1 MIGTLEKLNY
11 HMPTRILGG
20 ENCIIANRAI
30 LAELGKK
37 ALVVT
42 GRSSAKVS
50 GAQVDIE
57 QALRE
62 NGQTFALYDN
72 VMPNPTIDCVFETAE
87 TARREHCDFVIAVGG
102 GSPLDV
108 GKAAA
113 ALAVQDVA
121 RSELFT
127 TPIEKALP
135 IVAIPTTAGTGS
147 EVTQY
152 SVLTNNAE
160 RTKTTFAT
168 PLIFPC
174 YALLDARY
182 TMSLGR
188 MATINTVIDAL
199 SHGIEG
205 MLSVR
210 ASVLTD
216 PMAKA
221 GIRDIV
227 ECFDDIREE
236 RADFAI
242 REKLLWASTLG
253 GMVIANTGTTIVHS
267 AGYSLTYFKHI
278 DHGRA
283 NGLLLGAYL
292 RFVKAQEDTME
303 KISDDGRIGAILKAM
318 NLKTLDEFDALV
330 NGLLGIR
337 EKLTAEE
344 IESYACTASRSKN
357 VANSFGSPTHADIL
371 EMWRQSCG

>member
-11 HMPTRILGG
+11 HMPTRILSR
-20 ENCIIANRAI
+20 ENCVVANRAI

-42 GRSSAKVS
+42 GRSSARTS
-50 GAQVDIE
+50 GAQGDIE

-62 NGQTFALYDN
+62 NGQSFALYDS
-72 VMPNPTIDCVFETAE
+72 VMPNPTIDCVFEAAAM
-87 TARREHCDFVIAVGG
+87 ARREQCDFIIAIGG
-102 GSPLDV
+102 GSPLDA

-113 ALAVQDVA
+113 ALAVTDINKDA
-121 RSELFT
+121 LFT
-127 TPIEKALP
+127 ASIEKALP

-152 SVLTNNAE
+152 SVLTNNVE
-160 RTKTTFAT
+160 RTKTTFT
-168 PLIFPC
+168 SSLIFPR

-182 TMSLGR
+182 MMGLERT
-188 MATINTVIDAL
+188 ATINTVIDAL
-199 SHGIEG
+199 SHCVEG
-205 MLSVR
+205 MLSLR

-221 GIRDIV
+221 GIQDIM
-227 ECFDDIREE
+227 ECIDDIREE
-236 RADFAI
+236 RVNLAI

-253 GMVIANTGTTIVHS
+253 GMVIANTGTTIVHA

-292 RFVKAQEDTME
+292 RFVEE
-303 KISDDGRIGAILKAM
+303 KEATKEKNAAGGRIGAILEAM
-318 NLKTLDEFDALV
+318 NLNTLDEFDARID
-330 NGLLGIR
+330 GLLGIR

-344 IESYACTASRSKN
+344 IESYADTASRSKN
-357 VANSFGSPTHADIL
+357 VANSFGKPTPVDIL
-371 EMWRQSCG
+371 EMWHRSCG